1 MKRIQ
6 NRLGSLC
13 MAVVMLLSMAVT
25 PAMAADTKDPPTAVT
40 NCEVGGIWTT
50 VLALGFSDTAWMNAI
65 NAVKVNDVPYN
76 KEKIDSFS
84 STTGIWE
91 AGKYP
96 FNGGVQGDLPALKFA
111 LNSGTTFPVT
121 IVLSAKGYKDLTVKV
136 TQADKW
142 GDTYTAEAV
151 VNSDSGN
158 GGSGS
163 EEMPDT
169 GKTAPTAV
177 KYAYSNIMPAAHYFG
192 ADSDWLS
199 AITGVQVNGT
209 AYEKGRVEYNSSGNH
224 WNIGK
229 KDFNGYGAEAALVV
243 LANSSVTYPAKFTIT
258 ATDYPDVVIQVD
270 EKGAATATI
279 VQDSPAEYTVTAAT
293 DIENGTVKVS
303 ATSAKAGDT
312 VTVTATPADGYVLDT
327 ITVTGANGTAVA
339 VNDSK
344 FTMPAENVTVSA
356 VFKAASVTPPASG
369 DKGILLS
376 RVKLTQEP
384 FGNGWY
390 VTFDEAGYVSKVSKV
405 TVNGTEWE
413 AKDYGVSSGGA
424 YKKNTENN
432 RLEFAAK
439 DFSPNPTIP
448 VLTSGNVITI
458 TAAGYKDLTMK
469 FVVDA
474 DGKASLVADDG
485 QGDTLE
491 LHVKLVGS
499 FEAAIVGQKNYD
511 GVSSASTGG
520 ASSNKN
526 SAVTV
531 YGALVKADTE
541 PADSDWQKLESY
553 SSKIKLV
560 GSKCKVNIMPD
571 TSKGMT
577 GTEDSGMEGVYMTTS
592 SDLTLRG
599 TPKDPGSYLIS
610 IHVEDNQGRK
620 ADSNPLSF
628 RIYTGEETLA
638 DQIQIKNLKQ
648 YDNGLYAWDI
658 MEPWA
663 IKNFG
668 SNVEGEEN
676 SVRVPE
682 KLEVWFGSHTSG
694 TYGVLG
700 YDIAWKQVEAGNIPQ
715 TLYIQKGCN
724 LTLMNMKVLS
734 SVRIVVENGG
744 KLTLRNSTVQGIIDV
759 QSGGTFSMNYDSY
772 EKKFETGASLCGQ
785 LRLADG
791 AVLENAAIYSHTN
804 YLANGDLTDRSNDE
818 AVVLTTGN
826 VTVKGQVFI
835 SGDEA
840 GSTGEGQ
847 TALKV
852 QNGTLRLEDGAV
864 LATYGGG
871 GNVTLFSNGGSAIKL
886 DNGTIS
892 GNGKVIALGGS
903 VLFGSGNSA
912 VSGTGTITTAEAYI
926 QGATAY
932 NHVGKNAQPGK
943 SHDASV
949 AINSGKKYVANGTL
963 VDGTND
969 PLENLYWKPGIDA
982 TPDLSKYEIPANS
995 GYVLMNIP
1003 YAEFY
1008 AAEKDDGGTAAQVD
1022 AVSSATLQKT
1032 RSTLAAG
1039 SYHKNP
1045 NGSDISGV
1053 IYPVYV
1059 PDLSALRGYKQVKDG
1074 DTLTI
1079 TVTLKGKEI
1088 KTTYT
1093 GKNALFENPD
1103 YAYYVLS
1110 EVPTSYKTLTVEP
1123 DGSFSFGKATATMTK
1138 LVGTSVSLKTGS
1150 HRAYYKLKVTKGLP
1164 EDIASMVSAVTLHT
1178 REDNTYG
1185 LRHVAEIWCGTELGF
1200 EDTGV
1205 YAGLQGK
1212 TIDKI
1217 TYYLNDG
1224 TVRTI
1229 STNITVPY
1237 SSRGASVSVADAG
1250 NTAMETTVT
1259 TAGLPEGFV
1268 PSYAVTKGDEGLSEF
1283 KFTVADGKLTW
1294 EGTPAFGVYTLTVS
1308 DGAGKYA
1315 PVSTSF
1321 ELKTADVIAK
1331 YDASKKALVK
1341 ASDAIT
1347 EGQFAAYLKAISA
1360 VSVDGT
1366 SYAASG
1372 KNVVKIIQDNGAVDM
1387 TATPFTKGDGASYS
1401 LVVKATGYQDLTF
1414 TVTTAKKSNSGSG
1427 SSSSG
1432 SSGSSYAVSAPSTK
1446 NGDVTVSPKNASKGD
1461 RVTVTVT
1468 PDKGYE
1474 LDKLTVKDASG
1485 NKLKLTDK
1493 GNGKY
1498 TFTMPG
1504 SKVTVSAEFVEEQAA
1519 SIFADVPADAYYA
1532 KAVEWAVKKGITNGK
1547 ANGLFGSNDP
1557 CTRGQIVTFLWRA
1570 AGSPAPKGTATV
1582 PADVL
1587 PGSYC
1592 YDAVAWALENGITN
1606 GMADGTFGVNNT
1618 CTRGQSVTL
1627 LYRALGK
1634 APTTVN
1640 GFTDVAAD
1648 AFCADAV
1655 AWAVESGVTN
1665 GTSASAF
1672 SPNAG
1677 CTRAQIV
1684 TFLYRAYQG
1693 K

>member
-6 NRLGSLC
+6 NRLGSLFT
-13 MAVVMLLSMAVT
+13 AAAMLLSLAVT
-25 PAMAADTKDPPTAVT
+25 PAMAADTQDPPTEVT
-40 NCEVGGIWTT
+40 NCEASGIYTT
-50 VLALGFSDTAWMNAI
+50 ILALEFGDTTWMNAI
-65 NAVKVNDVPYN
+65 NAVKVGDTAYR
-76 KEKIDSFS
+76 KETIFSFG

-91 AGKYP
+91 VGSATGAY
-96 FNGGVQGDLPALKFA
+96 GSYTALK
-111 LNSGTTFPVT
+111 LSMDQNTTFPIT
-121 IVLSAKGYKDLTVKV
+121 IAITANGYKDLK
-136 TQADKW
+136 
-142 GDTYTAEAV
+142 
-151 VNSDSGN
+151 
-158 GGSGS
+158 
-163 EEMPDT
+163 
-169 GKTAPTAV
+169 
-177 KYAYSNIMPAAHYFG
+177 
-192 ADSDWLS
+192 
-199 AITGVQVNGT
+199 VQVAKTG
-209 AYEKGRVEYNSSGNH
+209 SSS
-224 WNIGK
+224 
-229 KDFNGYGAEAALVV
+229 Y
-243 LANSSVTYPAKFTIT
+243 
-258 ATDYPDVVIQVD
+258 
-270 EKGAATATI
+270 TATI
-279 VQDSPAEYTVTAAT
+279 VQDTPAEYTVTVANN
-293 DIENGTVKVS
+293 IEGGTVT
-303 ATSAKAGDT
+303 ATPTSAKAGDT
-312 VTVTATPADGYVLDT
+312 VTVTATPADGYELDT
-327 ITVTGANGTAVA
+327 ITVTGASGVVT
-339 VNDSK
+339 VNADNT

-356 VFKAASVTPPASG
+356 TFKAAPPAG
-369 DKGILLS
+369 DKEISLS
-376 RVKLTQEP
+376 QVKLSQDS
-384 FGNGWY
+384 FSWDWY
-390 VTFDEAGYVSKVSKV
+390 VTFGEVGYVSKVSKV
-405 TVNGTEWE
+405 TVNGTEWA
-413 AKDYGVSSGGA
+413 AKDYSVSSGGA
-424 YKKNTENN
+424 YKKDTENN

-439 DFSPNPTIP
+439 EFSSNSTIP
-448 VLTSGNVITI
+448 VLKSGDVITI
-458 TAAGYKDLTMK
+458 TAAGYKNLTMK

-485 QGDTLE
+485 KGDPLE
-491 LHVKLVGS
+491 LHVKIEGS

-571 TSKGMT
+571 TSKGT
-577 GTEDSGMEGVYMTTS
+577 PANADSGMEGVYMTIS

-610 IHVEDNQGRK
+610 IHVEDDQGRT
-620 ADSNPLSF
+620 ADSKTLPF
-628 RIYTGEETLA
+628 RIYTGDETLA
-638 DQIQIKNLKQ
+638 DQLKIKNLKK
-648 YDNGLYAWDI
+648 YESSDLYAWDI

-668 SNVEGEEN
+668 SNVTGEEN
-676 SVRVPE
+676 SVRVP
-682 KLEVWFGSHTSG
+682 KDLEVWFGSRTSG
-694 TYGVLG
+694 TYGFLG
-700 YDIAWKQVEAGNIPQ
+700 HDIPWKQVEAGNIPQ
-715 TLYIQKGCN
+715 TLYIPDGCN

-734 SVRIVVENGG
+734 SVRIVVEKGG
-744 KLTLRNSTVQGIIDV
+744 KLTLRDSSVQGIIDV
-759 QSGGTFSMNYDSY
+759 QSGGIFSMNYDSFHQ
-772 EKKFETGASLCGQ
+772 KFETGASICGQ
-785 LRLADG
+785 IRLADG
-791 AVLENAAIYSHTN
+791 AILENAAIYSHTN
-804 YLANGDLTDRSNDE
+804 YLANGNLKDRSNDK
-818 AVVLTTGN
+818 AVVAAKGN

-835 SGDEA
+835 QGDEA
-840 GSTGEGQ
+840 GSTGKGQ
-847 TALKV
+847 TALEVK
-852 QNGTLRLEDGAV
+852 NGTLTLADNAV
-864 LATYGGG
+864 LVTYGGG
-871 GNVTLFSNGGSAIKL
+871 GNVTLYSNGGSAVEL
-886 DNGTIS
+886 DNGSIA
-892 GNGKVIALGGS
+892 GKGKLVAIGGP
-903 VLFGSGNSA
+903 VLFGSGDEA
-912 VSGTGTITTAEAYI
+912 VAGTGSIDVSEVFL

-932 NHVGKNAQPGK
+932 EHKEGAQPGK
-943 SHDASV
+943 AYANSV
-949 AINSGKKYVANGTL
+949 TVKAGKQHIANGTL
-963 VDGTND
+963 VDGAAND
-969 PLENLYWKPGIDA
+969 PLADLYWKTGTQA
-982 TPDLSKYEIPANS
+982 TPDLSKYTIAPRS

-1008 AAEKDDGGTAAQVD
+1008 AAEKDDSGTAAKVD

-1059 PDLSALRGYKQVKDG
+1059 PDLSALRDYKQVKDG

-1088 KTTYT
+1088 TTPYT
-1093 GKNALFENPD
+1093 GKDTLFGAPD

-1110 EVPTSYKTLTVEP
+1110 AEETPASFKVLTVES
-1123 DGSFSFGKATATMTK
+1123 DGSFSFGKATAKAVAADGVT
-1138 LVGTSVSLKTGS
+1138 VSLKTGS
-1150 HRAYYKLKVTKGLP
+1150 RHTYYKLKVSANLP
-1164 EDIASMVSAVTLHT
+1164 ENIASKVSAVTLHT
-1178 REDNTYG
+1178 KEDNKTYG
-1185 LRHVAEIWCGTELGF
+1185 LRHVAEIWRGTELGF

-1224 TVRTI
+1224 TIQTI
-1229 STNITVPY
+1229 AANIKVLKSTRYVTATVEN
-1237 SSRGASVSVADAG
+1237 AL
-1250 NTAMETTVT
+1250 NTAREAVVTVKN
-1259 TAGLPEGFV
+1259 LPEDFDARYEVASGSTV
-1268 PSYAVTKGDEGLSEF
+1268 LSAYN
-1283 KFTVADGKLTW
+1283 FTVANRKLTW
-1294 EGTPAFGVYTLTVS
+1294 TGTPAFGAYTLTITDKS
-1308 DGAGKYA
+1308 GAYA

-1347 EGQFAAYLKAISA
+1347 KEQFAAYLEAISA

-1432 SSGSSYAVSAPSTK
+1432 SSGSSYAVSAPGTK

-1461 RVTVTVT
+1461 RVTITVT

-1570 AGSPAPKGTATV
+1570 AGSPAPKGTAKV

-1606 GMADGTFGVNNT
+1606 GLADGTFGVNNT
-1618 CTRGQSVTL
+1618 CTRGQSVTF
-1627 LYRALGK
+1627 LYRAMGT

-1640 GFTDVAAD
+1640 GFTDVESN
-1648 AFCADAV
+1648 AFCAEAV
-1655 AWAVESGVTN
+1655 AWAVENGVTN
-1665 GTSASAF
+1665 GTSATTF
-1672 SPNAG
+1672 SPSNG

-1684 TFLYRAYQG
+1684 TFLYRAYQS

>member
-1 MKRIQ
+1 MKGIQ
-6 NRLGSLC
+6 KRLGSLL
-13 MAVVMLLSMAVT
+13 MAAVMLLSLAVT
-25 PAMAADTKDPPTAVT
+25 PAMAAEEKEPPTQAPT
-40 NCEVGGIWTT
+40 LEDGSFFYKYTLKFGYRQ
-50 VLALGFSDTAWMNAI
+50 SAWAENI
-65 NAVKVNDVPYN
+65 
-76 KEKIDSFS
+76 
-84 STTGIWE
+84 TGIQVNQETWTKADTVYSVGNKNYYIQSSDAKICFGE
-91 AGKYP
+91 GLSSGENTCVISA
-96 FNGGVQGDLPALKFA
+96 NGYKPLTLCVNTANHTVTVVA
-111 LNSGTTFPVT
+111 NSG
-121 IVLSAKGYKDLTVKV
+121 
-136 TQADKW
+136 
-142 GDTYTAEAV
+142 
-151 VNSDSGN
+151 
-158 GGSGS
+158 
-163 EEMPDT
+163 
-169 GKTAPTAV
+169 
-177 KYAYSNIMPAAHYFG
+177 
-192 ADSDWLS
+192 
-199 AITGVQVNGT
+199 GT
-209 AYEKGRVEYNSSGNH
+209 E
-224 WNIGK
+224 
-229 KDFNGYGAEAALVV
+229 
-243 LANSSVTYPAKFTIT
+243 
-258 ATDYPDVVIQVD
+258 
-270 EKGAATATI
+270 
-279 VQDSPAEYTVTAAT
+279 
-293 DIENGTVKVS
+293 
-303 ATSAKAGDT
+303 TSAYNVTVASTLKNGQLEVSPTTAKQDDT
-312 VTVTATPADGYVLDT
+312 VTVTANPETGYVLDT
-327 ITVTGANGTAVA
+327 LTATGVSGAVSTTQDSNDANKYT
-339 VNDSK
+339 
-344 FTMPAENVTVSA
+344 FIMPGEDVTVSA
-356 VFKAASVTPPASG
+356 TFKAIVHKTVAVSEVVF
-369 DKGILLS
+369 DKDF
-376 RVKLTQEP
+376 
-384 FGNGWY
+384 FGNDWY
-390 VTFDEAGYVSKVSKV
+390 VTFGDATHDYVSAITKI
-405 TVNGTEWE
+405 TVNGAAWE
-413 AKDYGVSSGGA
+413 GKTTDPSSGGA
-424 YKKNTENN
+424 YRADTSKD
-432 RLEFAAK
+432 RLVFAK
-439 DFSPNPTIP
+439 TDFSPTP
-448 VLTSGNVITI
+448 VIGVLKSGDVITI
-458 TAAGYKDLTMK
+458 TATGYNDLTFK
-469 FVVDA
+469 FVLDDNGNASAEAVGGSGSTEKPTPPEKKTINVSDVNFESSSSRLDWYVTFGTESDNYINA
-474 DGKASLVADDG
+474 IKGVSVNGHPWESRNTTPSTGGKYCKYNKSNYMTGTKTLVLAFAQKNYSSDSGTDVLKS
-485 QGDTLE
+485 GDIITITAEGYNDLMFKLVIDKKGNAKVSSDTTLGDIYQ
-491 LHVKLVGS
+491 LHVKIEGS

-511 GVSSASTGG
+511 GVSSASVGG
-520 ASSNKN
+520 ASGNKN

-531 YGALVKADTE
+531 YGALVEKGTDPT
-541 PADSDWQKLESY
+541 DKDWEKLNNESE
-553 SSKIKLV
+553 IRLV
-560 GSKCKVNIMPD
+560 GSKCSVSIVPD
-571 TSKGMT
+571 TSVAGMT
-577 GTEDSGMEGVYMTTS
+577 ADKDSGMKGVYMTLS
-592 SDLTLRG
+592 SDLTLNG
-599 TPKDPGSYLIS
+599 TPKDAGSYLIS
-610 IHVEDNQGRK
+610 IHVEDNQGRT
-620 ADSNPLSF
+620 ADSNELPF

-638 DQIQIKNLKQ
+638 DQIKNLKQ
-648 YDNGLYAWDI
+648 YSNGLYAWDI

-668 SNVEGEEN
+668 SNVEGQNE
-676 SVRVPE
+676 SVRVP
-682 KLEVWFGSHTSG
+682 KDLEVWYGSHQSG
-694 TYGVLG
+694 TYGYLG
-700 YDIAWKQVEAGNIPQ
+700 YDQEWEKVEAGEIPQ
-715 TLYIQKGCN
+715 TLYIPNGCN
-724 LTLMNMKVLS
+724 LTLVNMEILS

-744 KLTLRNSTVQGIIDV
+744 KLTLQDSVVQGIIDV
-759 QSGGTFSMNYDSY
+759 KNGGTFSMNYDAFN
-772 EKKFETGASLCGQ
+772 KKFTTGASICGQ
-785 LRLADG
+785 LRMESG
-791 AVLENAAIYSHTN
+791 STLENAAIYSHTN
-804 YLANGDLTDRSNDE
+804 YLANGNLKDRSNDK
-818 AVVLTTGN
+818 AVVAAKGN

-835 SGDEA
+835 QGDEA
-840 GSTGEGQ
+840 GSTGKGQ
-847 TALKV
+847 TALEVK
-852 QNGTLRLEDGAV
+852 NGTLTLADNAV
-864 LATYGGG
+864 LVTYGGG
-871 GNVTLFSNGGSAIKL
+871 GNVTLYSNGGSAVEL
-886 DNGTIS
+886 DNGSIA
-892 GNGKVIALGGS
+892 GKGKLVAIGGP
-903 VLFGSGNSA
+903 VLFGSGDEA
-912 VSGTGTITTAEAYI
+912 VAGTGSIDVSEVFL

-932 NHVGKNAQPGK
+932 EHKEGAQPGK
-943 SHDASV
+943 AYANSV
-949 AINSGKKYVANGTL
+949 TVKAGKQHIANGTL
-963 VDGTND
+963 VDGAAND
-969 PLENLYWKPGIDA
+969 PLADLYWKTGTQA
-982 TPDLSKYEIPANS
+982 TPDLSKYTIAPRS

-1008 AAEKDDGGTAAQVD
+1008 AAEKDDSGTAAKVD

-1059 PDLSALRGYKQVKDG
+1059 PDLSILKSFKQVTDKDS
-1074 DTLTI
+1074 LTI

-1088 KTTYT
+1088 KTPYT
-1093 GKNALFENPD
+1093 GKDALFENPD
-1103 YAYYVLS
+1103 YAYYLLS
-1110 EVPTSYKTLTVEP
+1110 ETPKSYKELTVVG
-1123 DGSFSFGKATATMTK
+1123 DKLHFGKATAAITEFG
-1138 LVGTSVSLKTGS
+1138 GTSVILKTGS

-1164 EDIASMVSAVTLHT
+1164 KDIASMVSAVTLHT
-1178 REDNTYG
+1178 KEDNKTYG

-1315 PVSTSF
+1315 PVSTTF
-1321 ELKTADVIAK
+1321 ELKTADIIAK

-1347 EGQFAAYLKAISA
+1347 EEQFAAYLKAISA

-1372 KNVVKIIQDNGAVDM
+1372 KGSVTIVKTDGVIDL
-1387 TATPFTKGDGASYS
+1387 TAQPFSKGEGASYN

-1432 SSGSSYAVSAPSTK
+1432 SSGSSYAVSAPGTK

-1461 RVTVTVT
+1461 RVTITVT

-1570 AGSPAPKGTATV
+1570 AGSPAPKGTAKV

-1606 GMADGTFGVNNT
+1606 GLADGTFGVNNT
-1618 CTRGQSVTL
+1618 CTRGQSVTF
-1627 LYRALGK
+1627 LYRAMGT

-1640 GFTDVAAD
+1640 GFTDVESN
-1648 AFCADAV
+1648 AFCAEAV
-1655 AWAVESGVTN
+1655 AWAVENGVTN
-1665 GTSASAF
+1665 GTSATTF
-1672 SPNAG
+1672 SPSNG

-1684 TFLYRAYQG
+1684 TFLYRAYQS

>member
-1 MKRIQ
+1 MKGIQ
-6 NRLGSLC
+6 KRLGSLL
-13 MAVVMLLSMAVT
+13 MAAVMLLSMAVT
-25 PAMAADTKDPPTAVT
+25 PAMAADTQNPPTEVT
-40 NCEVGGIWTT
+40 NCEAGGIWTT

-76 KEKIDSFS
+76 KEKIDSVS

-96 FNGGVQGDLPALKFA
+96 FNGGTQGDLPALKFA

-163 EEMPDT
+163 TETPDT

-177 KYAYSNIMPAAHYFG
+177 KYAYSSMMPAAHYFG

-209 AYEKGRVEYNSSGNH
+209 AYEKGSVEYNSSGNH
-224 WNIGK
+224 WNTGRR
-229 KDFNGYGAEAALVV
+229 DYGYGPEAALVV

-270 EKGAATATI
+270 KKGAATATI
-279 VQDSPAEYTVTAAT
+279 VQDTPAKYTVTAAT
-293 DIENGTVKVS
+293 DIENGTVTVS
-303 ATSAKAGDT
+303 STRAKAGDT
-312 VTVTATPADGYVLDT
+312 VTVTATPADDYVLDT
-327 ITVTGANGTAVA
+327 LTVTGASSTVS
-339 VNDSK
+339 VNQSK
-344 FTMPAENVTVSA
+344 DDTNKYTFTMPGEDVTVSA
-356 VFKAASVTPPASG
+356 TFKAIVHKTVAVSDVVF
-369 DKGILLS
+369 DKDF
-376 RVKLTQEP
+376 
-384 FGNGWY
+384 FGNDWY
-390 VTFDEAGYVSKVSKV
+390 VTFRDATHDYVSAITKI
-405 TVNGTEWE
+405 TVNGAAWE
-413 AKDYGVSSGGA
+413 GKTTDPSSGGA
-424 YKKNTENN
+424 YRADTSKE
-432 RLEFAAK
+432 RLVFAK
-439 DFSPNPTIP
+439 TDFSPAP
-448 VLTSGNVITI
+448 VIGVLKSGDVITI
-458 TAAGYKDLTMK
+458 TADGYEDLTFK
-469 FVVDA
+469 LVINTDGSASVEEN
-474 DGKASLVADDG
+474 DGK
-485 QGDTLE
+485 GDPLE
-491 LHVKLVGS
+491 LHVKIVGS

-531 YGALVKADTE
+531 YGALTKKGIKPV
-541 PADSDWQKLESY
+541 DSDWQKLESY
-553 SSKIKLV
+553 SSKINLEGK
-560 GSKCKVNIMPD
+560 KCKVNITPD
-571 TSKGMT
+571 TSKDT
-577 GTEDSGMEGVYMTTS
+577 PENADSGMKGVYMTLS
-592 SDLTLRG
+592 SDLTLNG
-599 TPKDPGSYLIS
+599 TPKDAGSYLIS
-610 IHVEDNQGRK
+610 IHVEDNQGRT
-620 ADSNPLSF
+620 ADSNELPF

-638 DQIQIKNLKQ
+638 DQIKTENLKK
-648 YDNGLYAWDI
+648 YESSGLYAWDI

-668 SNVEGEEN
+668 SNVKNETE

-682 KLEVWFGSHTSG
+682 KLEVWYGSHQSG
-694 TYGVLG
+694 TYGYLG
-700 YDIAWKQVEAGNIPQ
+700 YDQEWEKVEAGEIPQ
-715 TLYIQKGCN
+715 TLYIPNGCN
-724 LTLMNMKVLS
+724 LTLVNMEILS
-734 SVRIVVENGG
+734 SVRIVVEDGG
-744 KLTLRNSTVQGIIDV
+744 KLTLSDSVVQGIIDV
-759 QSGGTFSMNYDSY
+759 KSGGTFSMNYDSY

-791 AVLENAAIYSHTN
+791 AILENAAIYSHTN
-804 YLANGDLTDRSNDE
+804 YLANGNLKDRSNDE
-818 AVVLTTGN
+818 AVVLTTGD

-835 SGDEA
+835 RGDDA
-840 GSTGEGQ
+840 GGTEKGQ

-852 QNGTLRLEDGAV
+852 KDGTLTLGDGAV
-864 LATYGGG
+864 LAAYGGDG
-871 GNVTLFSNGGSAIKL
+871 KTLLYPNGGSAIEL

-903 VLFGSGNSA
+903 VLFGSGSSA

-932 NHVGKNAQPGK
+932 NRAGKNAQPGK

-969 PLENLYWKPGIDA
+969 PLADLYWKSSIDA

-1008 AAEKDDGGTAAQVD
+1008 AAEKDANGTAAQVD
-1022 AVSSATLQKT
+1022 AVSSATKQKT

-1039 SYHKNP
+1039 SYHKNAD
-1045 NGSDISGV
+1045 GTDISGV

-1059 PDLSALRGYKQVKDG
+1059 PDLSALRGYKQVKDS

-1093 GKNALFENPD
+1093 GKDTLFENPD
-1103 YAYYVLS
+1103 YAYYLLS
-1110 EVPTSYKTLTVEP
+1110 ETPKSYKELTVVG
-1123 DGSFSFGKATATMTK
+1123 DKLHFGKATAAITEFG
-1138 LVGTSVSLKTGS
+1138 GTSVILKTGS

-1178 REDNTYG
+1178 TDDQTYG
-1185 LRHVAEIWCGTELGF
+1185 LRHVAEIWRGTELGF

-1229 STNITVPY
+1229 SASTKVPVSTKSVKAVVENALNTAHETTITVALPKDFEARY
-1237 SSRGASVSVADAG
+1237 EVASGSTD
-1250 NTAMETTVT
+1250 
-1259 TAGLPEGFV
+1259 
-1268 PSYAVTKGDEGLSEF
+1268 LSAYN
-1283 KFTVADGKLTW
+1283 FTVANGKLTW
-1294 EGTPAFGVYTLTVS
+1294 KDTPAFGAYTLTITDANDV
-1308 DGAGKYA
+1308 YA
-1315 PVSTSF
+1315 PVSTNF
-1321 ELKTADVIAK
+1321 ELKTADIIAK

-1347 EGQFAAYLKAISA
+1347 EEQFAAYLKAISA

-1372 KNVVKIIQDNGAVDM
+1372 KGSVTIVKTDGVIDL
-1387 TATPFTKGDGASYS
+1387 TAQPFSKGEGASYN

-1461 RVTVTVT
+1461 RVTITVT

-1474 LDKLTVKDASG
+1474 LDKLTAKDASG

-1519 SIFADVPADAYYA
+1519 SIFADVPTDAYYA

-1570 AGSPAPKGTATV
+1570 AGSPAPKGTAKV
-1582 PADVL
+1582 PGDVL

-1606 GMADGTFGVNNT
+1606 GLANGTFGVNNT
-1618 CTRGQSVTL
+1618 CTRGQSVTF
-1627 LYRALGK
+1627 LYRAMGT

-1640 GFTDVAAD
+1640 GFTDVESN
-1648 AFCADAV
+1648 AFCAEAV
-1655 AWAVESGVTN
+1655 AWAVENGVTN

-1684 TFLYRAYQG
+1684 TFLYRAYQS

>member
-1 MKRIQ
+1 
-6 NRLGSLC
+6 

-25 PAMAADTKDPPTAVT
+25 PAMAADTQDPPKEVT
-40 NCEVGGIWTT
+40 NCEVGGIWTK
-50 VLALGFSDTAWMNAI
+50 VLALGFSDTDWLNAI
-65 NAVKVNDVPYN
+65 NAVKVNDVTYN
-76 KEKIDSFS
+76 KETIDSFS

-91 AGKYP
+91 AGKYS
-96 FNGGVQGDLPALKFA
+96 FNGGAQGDLPALKFA

-158 GGSGS
+158 GGSGG
-163 EEMPDT
+163 ETPDT
-169 GKTAPTAV
+169 TKKNPPAVLTYCEQGGYPSYFNIGFGTLNSGWDQEWVDKVTTVKNGDTAV
-177 KYAYSNIMPAAHYFG
+177 SF
-192 ADSDWLS
+192 SC
-199 AITGVQVNGT
+199 
-209 AYEKGRVEYNSSGNH
+209 GNY
-224 WNIGK
+224 IG
-229 KDFNGYGAEAALVV
+229 GYGTYYALQIKASEIKEFPATMVISADGYKDLTV
-243 LANSSVTYPAKFTIT
+243 EITKEKSGYNEYYVAKIKDNTTIDPSKDTYDVNVET
-258 ATDYPDVVIQVD
+258 AT
-270 EKGAATATI
+270 
-279 VQDSPAEYTVTAAT
+279 
-293 DIENGTVKVS
+293 NGTVTVS
-303 ATSAKAGDT
+303 STSAKAGDT
-312 VTVTATPADGYVLDT
+312 VTVTATPADGYELDT
-327 ITVTGANGTAVA
+327 ITVTGASGTAVA

-356 VFKAASVTPPASG
+356 AFKVTPPATG
-369 DKGILLS
+369 DKEISLS
-376 RVKLTQEP
+376 QVKLSQDM
-384 FGNGWY
+384 FGSDWY
-390 VTFDEAGYVSKVSKV
+390 VTFGETGYVSKVSKV

-413 AKDYGVSSGGA
+413 AKDSGVSSGGA
-424 YKKNTENN
+424 YKKDTENN
-432 RLEFAAK
+432 LLEFAAK

-448 VLTSGNVITI
+448 VLKSGDVIAI

-474 DGKASLVADDG
+474 EGNASLVADDG
-485 QGDTLE
+485 QGDPLE

-499 FEAAIVGQKNYD
+499 FEAAIVGQKDYD
-511 GVSSASTGG
+511 GVSSASVGG

-531 YGALVKADTE
+531 YGALVQKDAE
-541 PADSDWQKLESY
+541 PSDSDWEELDHQSQISLN
-553 SSKIKLV
+553 
-560 GSKCKVNIMPD
+560 GSKCSVSIVPD
-571 TSKGMT
+571 TAN
-577 GTEDSGMEGVYMTTS
+577 GTKADADSGMKGVYMTIS
-592 SDLTLRG
+592 SDLTLNG
-599 TPKDPGSYLIS
+599 TPKDAGSYLVSVHI
-610 IHVEDNQGRK
+610 EDNQGRT
-620 ADSNPLSF
+620 ATSNALPF

-638 DQIQIKNLKQ
+638 EQIKTEHLKK
-648 YDNGLYAWDI
+648 YANGLYAWDI

-668 SNVEGEEN
+668 SNVEGKEN
-676 SVRVPE
+676 SVRVP
-682 KLEVWFGSHTSG
+682 KDLEVWYGSHQSG
-694 TYGVLG
+694 TYGYLG
-700 YDIAWKQVEAGNIPQ
+700 YDQEWKKVEAGDIPQ
-715 TLYIQKGCN
+715 TLYIPNGCN
-724 LTLMNMKVLS
+724 LTLVNMEILS
-734 SVRIVVENGG
+734 SVRIVVEKGG
-744 KLTLRNSTVQGIIDV
+744 KLTLRDSTVQGIIDV

-772 EKKFETGASLCGQ
+772 KKVFETGASICGQ
-785 LRLADG
+785 IRLADG
-791 AVLENAAIYSHTN
+791 AILENAAIYSHTN
-804 YLANGDLTDRSNDE
+804 YLANGNLKDRSNDK
-818 AVVLTTGN
+818 AVVAAKGN

-835 SGDEA
+835 QGDEA
-840 GSTGEGQ
+840 GSTGKGQ
-847 TALKV
+847 TALEVK
-852 QNGTLRLEDGAV
+852 NGTLTLADNAV
-864 LATYGGG
+864 LVTYGGG
-871 GNVTLFSNGGSAIKL
+871 GNVTLYSNGGSAVEL
-886 DNGTIS
+886 DNGSIA
-892 GNGKVIALGGS
+892 GKGKLVAIGGP
-903 VLFGSGNSA
+903 VLFGSGDEA
-912 VSGTGTITTAEAYI
+912 VAGTGSIDVSEVFL

-932 NHVGKNAQPGK
+932 EHKEGAQPGK
-943 SHDASV
+943 AYANSV
-949 AINSGKKYVANGTL
+949 TVKAGKQHIANGTL
-963 VDGTND
+963 VDGAAND
-969 PLENLYWKPGIDA
+969 PLADLYWKTGTQA
-982 TPDLSKYEIPANS
+982 TPDLSKYTIAPRS

-1008 AAEKDDGGTAAQVD
+1008 AAEKDANGTAAQVD
-1022 AVSSATLQKT
+1022 AVSSATKQKT

-1039 SYHKNP
+1039 SYHKNAD
-1045 NGSDISGV
+1045 GTDISGV

-1059 PDLSALRGYKQVKDG
+1059 ADLSILKSFKQVTDKDS
-1074 DTLTI
+1074 LTI
-1079 TVTLKGKEI
+1079 TVTPKDKEI
-1088 KTTYT
+1088 TTTYT
-1093 GKNALFENPD
+1093 GKDTLFENPD

-1110 EVPTSYKTLTVEP
+1110 EVPKSYKTLTVKS
-1123 DGSFSFGKATATMTK
+1123 DGSFSFGKATAKMTE
-1138 LVGTSVSLKTGS
+1138 LGNTSVSLKTGS
-1150 HRAYYKLKVTKGLP
+1150 HRAYYKLEVSGNLP
-1164 EDIASMVSAVTLHT
+1164 KNIKSMVSAVTLHT
-1178 REDNTYG
+1178 TDGQTYG
-1185 LRHVAEIWCGTELGF
+1185 LRHVAEIWHGTKLGF
-1200 EDTGV
+1200 GV
-1205 YAGLQGK
+1205 DSGLQDK

-1224 TVRTI
+1224 TIQTI
-1229 STNITVPY
+1229 AANIKVPKSTQNVTATVEN
-1237 SSRGASVSVADAG
+1237 AL
-1250 NTAMETTVT
+1250 NTARKAVVTVEN
-1259 TAGLPEGFV
+1259 LPEDFDARYEVASGSTDLSAYNFKV
-1268 PSYAVTKGDEGLSEF
+1268 EGE
-1283 KFTVADGKLTW
+1283 KLTW
-1294 EGTPAFGVYTLTVS
+1294 TGTPAFGAYTLTIMDKS
-1308 DGAGKYA
+1308 GAYA

-1331 YDASKKALVK
+1331 YDASNKALVK

-1347 EGQFAAYLKAISA
+1347 EEQFAAYLKAISA

-1366 SYAASG
+1366 SYAASD
-1372 KNVVKIIQDNGAVDM
+1372 KGAVTIIKNGGVIDL
-1387 TATPFTKGDGASYS
+1387 TAQPFSKGEGASYS

-1519 SIFADVPADAYYA
+1519 SIFADVPTDAYYA
-1532 KAVEWAVKKGITNGK
+1532 KAVEWAVKKDITNGK
-1547 ANGLFGSNDP
+1547 GNGLFGSNDP

-1570 AGSPAPKGTATV
+1570 AGSPAPKDTATI

-1665 GTSASAF
+1665 GTSATTF
-1672 SPNAG
+1672 SPADG

-1684 TFLYRAYQG
+1684 TFLYRAYQS

>member
-1 MKRIQ
+1 
-6 NRLGSLC
+6 
-13 MAVVMLLSMAVT
+13 MAAVMLLSMAVT
-25 PAMAADTKDPPTAVT
+25 PAMAADTKDPPTEVT
-40 NCEVGGIWTT
+40 NCATSGFSTT
-50 VLALGFSDTAWMNAI
+50 VLALGFSDTVWMNAI
-65 NAVKVNDVPYN
+65 STVKVGDEAYTKGTVS
-76 KEKIDSFS
+76 IFS
-84 STTGIWE
+84 NTGIWE
-91 AGKYP
+91 NGTYS
-96 FNGGVQGDLPALKFA
+96 FNGGAQGDLPALKFA

-177 KYAYSNIMPAAHYFG
+177 KYAYSNIMPVAHYFG

-209 AYEKGRVEYNSSGNH
+209 AYEKGSVEYNSSGNH
-224 WNIGK
+224 WNIGRR
-229 KDFNGYGAEAALVV
+229 DYGYGPEAALVV

-270 EKGAATATI
+270 KKGAAI
-279 VQDSPAEYTVTAAT
+279 VQDTPAKYTVTAAT

-327 ITVTGANGTAVA
+327 LTVTGASSTVS
-339 VNDSK
+339 VNQSK
-344 FTMPAENVTVSA
+344 DDTNKYTFTMPGEDVTVSA
-356 VFKAASVTPPASG
+356 TFKAIVHKTVAVSDVVF
-369 DKGILLS
+369 DKDF
-376 RVKLTQEP
+376 
-384 FGNGWY
+384 FGNDWY
-390 VTFDEAGYVSKVSKV
+390 VTFGDATHDYVSAITKI
-405 TVNGTEWE
+405 TVNGAAWE
-413 AKDYGVSSGGA
+413 GKTTDPSSGGA
-424 YKKNTENN
+424 YRADTSKD
-432 RLEFAAK
+432 RLVFAK
-439 DFSPNPTIP
+439 TDFSPAP
-448 VLTSGNVITI
+448 VIGVLKSGDVITI
-458 TAAGYKDLTMK
+458 TADGYKDLTFK
-469 FVVDA
+469 LVIDKN
-474 DGKASLVADDG
+474 GNASVSSDTES
-485 QGDTLE
+485 GDPYK

-499 FEAAIVGQKNYD
+499 FEAAIVGQKDYD

-526 SAVTV
+526 SAVKV
-531 YGALVKADTE
+531 YGALVEKGTE
-541 PADSDWQKLESY
+541 PADTDWKELDNLSTIKLE
-553 SSKIKLV
+553 
-560 GSKCKVNIMPD
+560 GSKCSVSIEPD

-577 GTEDSGMEGVYMTTS
+577 GTEDSGMTGVYMTLS
-592 SDLTLRG
+592 SDLTLNG
-599 TPKDPGSYLIS
+599 TPKDAGSYLIS
-610 IHVEDNQGRK
+610 IHVEDNQGRT
-620 ADSNPLSF
+620 ADSNELPF
-628 RIYTGEETLA
+628 RIYTGKETLA
-638 DQIQIKNLKQ
+638 NQLKTENLKK
-648 YDNGLYAWDI
+648 YESSGLYAWDI

-668 SNVEGEEN
+668 SNVTGEEN
-676 SVRVPE
+676 SVRVP
-682 KLEVWFGSHTSG
+682 KDLEVWYGSHQSG
-694 TYGVLG
+694 TYGYLG
-700 YDIAWKQVEAGNIPQ
+700 YDQEWEKVEAGEIPQ
-715 TLYIQKGCN
+715 TLYIPNGCN
-724 LTLMNMKVLS
+724 LTLVNMEILS

-744 KLTLRNSTVQGIIDV
+744 KLTLQDSVVQGIIDV
-759 QSGGTFSMNYDSY
+759 KSGGTFSMNYDSY
-772 EKKFETGASLCGQ
+772 EGKFLTGASICGQ
-785 LRLADG
+785 
-791 AVLENAAIYSHTN
+791 I
-804 YLANGDLTDRSNDE
+804 
-818 AVVLTTGN
+818 
-826 VTVKGQVFI
+826 
-835 SGDEA
+835 
-840 GSTGEGQ
+840 
-847 TALKV
+847 
-852 QNGTLRLEDGAV
+852 RLEDGAV

-871 GNVTLFSNGGSAIKL
+871 GNVTLFSNGGSAIEL
-886 DNGTIS
+886 DHGTIS
-892 GNGKVIALGGS
+892 GSGKVIALGGS

-932 NHVGKNAQPGK
+932 NHAGKNAQPGK
-943 SHDASV
+943 SHDVSV
-949 AINSGKKYVANGTL
+949 AINSGKKYIANGTL
-963 VDGTND
+963 VDGAAND
-969 PLENLYWKPGIDA
+969 PLADLYWTTGTQA
-982 TPDLSKYEIPANS
+982 TPDLSKYTIAPRP

-1008 AAEKDDGGTAAQVD
+1008 AAEKDDGGIAAKVD

-1039 SYHKNP
+1039 SYHKNAD
-1045 NGSDISGV
+1045 GSDISGV

-1059 PDLSALRGYKQVKDG
+1059 ADLSALHGYKQVKDS
-1074 DTLTI
+1074 DTRTI

-1123 DGSFSFGKATATMTK
+1123 DGSFSFGKTTATMTK

-1150 HRAYYKLKVTKGLP
+1150 RHTYYKLKVSDGLP

-1178 REDNTYG
+1178 KEDNKTYG
-1185 LRHVAEIWCGTELGF
+1185 LRHVAEIWRGTELGF

-1224 TVRTI
+1224 TIQTI
-1229 STNITVPY
+1229 AANIKVPKSTQNVTATVEN
-1237 SSRGASVSVADAG
+1237 AL
-1250 NTAMETTVT
+1250 NTAREAVVTVKNLPTDFVAEYTVT
-1259 TAGLPEGFV
+1259 SGST
-1268 PSYAVTKGDEGLSEF
+1268 DLSAY
-1283 KFTVADGKLTW
+1283 KFTVANGKLTW
-1294 EGTPAFGVYTLTVS
+1294 KDTPAFGAYTLTIRDES
-1308 DGAGKYA
+1308 GAYA

-1347 EGQFAAYLKAISA
+1347 EEQFAAYLKAISA

-1372 KNVVKIIQDNGAVDM
+1372 KNAVKIIQDNGAVDM
-1387 TATPFTKGDGASYS
+1387 TATPFTKGEGASYS

-1504 SKVTVSAEFVEEQAA
+1504 SKVTVSAEFIEEQAA

-1547 ANGLFGSNDP
+1547 TNGLFGSNDP

-1570 AGSPAPKGTATV
+1570 AGSPSPKGTATV

>member
-1 MKRIQ
+1 MKGIQ
-6 NRLGSLC
+6 KRLGSLL
-13 MAVVMLLSMAVT
+13 MAAVMLLSLAVT
-25 PAMAADTKDPPTAVT
+25 PAMAAGEKEPPT
-40 NCEVGGIWTT
+40 EVKS
-50 VLALGFSDTAWMNAI
+50 LTAGEIYNTILSFQFENTDWLNAI
-65 NAVKVNDVPYN
+65 TAVAVNDDTYQSSGSVN
-76 KEKIDSFS
+76 SF
-84 STTGIWE
+84 TD
-91 AGKYP
+91 AGNWGMGTAY
-96 FNGGVQGDLPALKFA
+96 GAYGSYTALQIVMK
-111 LNSGTTFPVT
+111 SGTTYPAT
-121 IVLSAKGYKDLTVKV
+121 IKFSATGYKDLTVKV
-136 TQADKW
+136 EKSGSD
-142 GDTYTAEAV
+142 YTATVIA
-151 VNSDSGN
+151 DSGS
-158 GGSGS
+158 SGS
-163 EEMPDT
+163 EPEP
-169 GKTAPTAV
+169 P
-177 KYAYSNIMPAAHYFG
+177 
-192 ADSDWLS
+192 
-199 AITGVQVNGT
+199 
-209 AYEKGRVEYNSSGNH
+209 
-224 WNIGK
+224 
-229 KDFNGYGAEAALVV
+229 
-243 LANSSVTYPAKFTIT
+243 
-258 ATDYPDVVIQVD
+258 
-270 EKGAATATI
+270 
-279 VQDSPAEYTVTAAT
+279 
-293 DIENGTVKVS
+293 
-303 ATSAKAGDT
+303 
-312 VTVTATPADGYVLDT
+312 
-327 ITVTGANGTAVA
+327 
-339 VNDSK
+339 
-344 FTMPAENVTVSA
+344 
-356 VFKAASVTPPASG
+356 TPPEKKTI
-369 DKGILLS
+369 DL
-376 RVKLTQEP
+376 
-384 FGNGWY
+384 
-390 VTFDEAGYVSKVSKV
+390 SKVSFAKSSDGNDWQVTFGEDGYAEKITAV
-405 TVNGTEWE
+405 TVNGKPWNATSFL
-413 AKDYGVSSGGA
+413 ADGGKYKISDGKLLFARNSYGGTAALKSG
-424 YKKNTENN
+424 
-432 RLEFAAK
+432 
-439 DFSPNPTIP
+439 D
-448 VLTSGNVITI
+448 VITI
-458 TAAGYKDLTMK
+458 TADGYEALTFK
-469 FVVDA
+469 LVINTDGSASVEKN
-474 DGKASLVADDG
+474 DGK
-485 QGDTLE
+485 GDPLE

-511 GVSSASTGG
+511 GVSSASVGG

-531 YGALVKADTE
+531 YGALVKKGNDPT
-541 PADSDWQKLESY
+541 DKDWEELNHQSE
-553 SSKIKLV
+553 IQLV
-560 GSKCKVNIMPD
+560 GSQCSVSIVPD
-571 TSKGMT
+571 TEKGT
-577 GTEDSGMEGVYMTTS
+577 PAAADSGMEGVYMTIS
-592 SDLTLRG
+592 SDLTLNG
-599 TPKDPGSYLIS
+599 TPKDAGSYLIS
-610 IHVEDNQGRK
+610 VHIEDNQGRT
-620 ADSNPLSF
+620 ATSNALPF

-638 DQIQIKNLKQ
+638 DQIKTENLNQ
-648 YDNGLYAWDI
+648 YSNGLYAWDI

-668 SNVEGEEN
+668 SNVTGEEN
-676 SVRVPE
+676 SVRVP
-682 KLEVWFGSHTSG
+682 KDLEVWYGSHQSG

-700 YDIAWKQVEAGNIPQ
+700 NDIAWDDVKAGNIPQ
-715 TLYIQKGCN
+715 TLYIPNGCN

-734 SVRIVVENGG
+734 SVRIVVEKGG
-744 KLTLRNSTVQGIIDV
+744 KLTLRDSSVQGIIDV

-772 EKKFETGASLCGQ
+772 EGKFETGASLCGQ
-785 LRLADG
+785 LRMESG
-791 AVLENAAIYSHTN
+791 STLENAAIYSHTN

-818 AVVLTTGN
+818 AVVLTTGD

-835 SGDEA
+835 RGDDA
-840 GSTGEGQ
+840 GGTEKGQ

-852 QNGTLRLEDGAV
+852 QNGTLTLEDGAV
-864 LATYGGG
+864 LAAYGGDG
-871 GNVTLFSNGGSAIKL
+871 KTLLYPNGGSAIEL

-903 VLFGSGNSA
+903 VLFGSGSSA
-912 VSGTGTITTAEAYI
+912 VSSSGTITTTEAYI

-932 NHVGKNAQPGK
+932 NRAGKNAQPGK

-969 PLENLYWKPGIDA
+969 PLADLYWKTGIDA
-982 TPDLSKYEIPANS
+982 APDLNKYEIPANS

-1008 AAEKDDGGTAAQVD
+1008 AAEKDANGTAAKVD

-1032 RSTLAAG
+1032 RSKLAEG
-1039 SYHKNP
+1039 SYHVNAD
-1045 NGSDISGV
+1045 GSDISGV

-1059 PDLSALRGYKQVKDG
+1059 ADLSALYGYNQVKDS
-1074 DTLTI
+1074 DRLTI
-1079 TVTLKGKEI
+1079 TVTPKDKEI
-1088 KTTYT
+1088 TTTYT
-1093 GKNALFENPD
+1093 GKDTLFENPD
-1103 YAYYVLS
+1103 HAYYVLA
-1110 EVPTSYKTLTVEP
+1110 EAPTYYKTLTVKS
-1123 DGSFSFGKATATMTK
+1123 DGSFSFGKATAAMTK
-1138 LVGTSVSLKTGS
+1138 LVGISVSLKTGS
-1150 HRAYYKLKVTKGLP
+1150 HRAYYKLEVSGKLP
-1164 EDIASMVSAVTLHT
+1164 KNIKSMVSAVTLHT
-1178 REDNTYG
+1178 TDGQTYG
-1185 LRHVAEIWCGTELGF
+1185 LRHVAEIWHGTKLGF

-1315 PVSTSF
+1315 PVSTTF
-1321 ELKTADVIAK
+1321 ELKTADIIAK

-1347 EGQFAAYLKAISA
+1347 EEQFAAYLKAISA

-1372 KNVVKIIQDNGAVDM
+1372 KGSVTIVKTDGVIDL
-1387 TATPFTKGDGASYS
+1387 TAQPFSKGEGASYN

-1474 LDKLTVKDASG
+1474 LNKLTVKDASG

-1519 SIFADVPADAYYA
+1519 SIFADVPTDAYYA

-1547 ANGLFGSNDP
+1547 ANGLFGSNNP

-1570 AGSPAPKGTATV
+1570 AGSPTPKGTATV

-1627 LYRALGK
+1627 LYRAMGT

-1640 GFTDVAAD
+1640 GFTDVAAGD
-1648 AFCADAV
+1648 FYAEAV
-1655 AWAVESGVTN
+1655 AWAVENGVTN
-1665 GTSASAF
+1665 GTSASTF

-1677 CTRAQIV
+1677 CARAQIV
-1684 TFLYRAYQG
+1684 TFLYRAYQS

>member
-1 MKRIQ
+1 MKGIQ
-6 NRLGSLC
+6 KRLGSLL
-13 MAVVMLLSMAVT
+13 MAAVMLLSMAVT
-25 PAMAADTKDPPTAVT
+25 PAMAADTQNPPTEVT
-40 NCEVGGIWTT
+40 NCEAGGIWTT

-76 KEKIDSFS
+76 KEKIDSVS

-91 AGKYP
+91 AGKHP
-96 FNGGVQGDLPALKFA
+96 FNGGAQGDLPALKFA

-121 IVLSAKGYKDLTVKV
+121 IVLSAEGYKDLTVKV

-142 GDTYTAEAV
+142 GNTYTAEAV

-163 EEMPDT
+163 TENPDT
-169 GKTAPTAV
+169 
-177 KYAYSNIMPAAHYFG
+177 S
-192 ADSDWLS
+192 
-199 AITGVQVNGT
+199 
-209 AYEKGRVEYNSSGNH
+209 
-224 WNIGK
+224 
-229 KDFNGYGAEAALVV
+229 
-243 LANSSVTYPAKFTIT
+243 
-258 ATDYPDVVIQVD
+258 
-270 EKGAATATI
+270 
-279 VQDSPAEYTVTAAT
+279 
-293 DIENGTVKVS
+293 ENGTIAISDVTIAKDNWNSNWVVS
-303 ATSAKAGDT
+303 FSN
-312 VTVTATPADGYVLDT
+312 ADGYVSQ
-327 ITVTGANGTAVA
+327 IQTV
-339 VNDSK
+339 K
-344 FTMPAENVTVSA
+344 
-356 VFKAASVTPPASG
+356 
-369 DKGILLS
+369 
-376 RVKLTQEP
+376 
-384 FGNGWY
+384 
-390 VTFDEAGYVSKVSKV
+390 
-405 TVNGTEWE
+405 VNGTEWMSTS
-413 AKDYGVSSGGA
+413 YGPYSGGS
-424 YKKNTENN
+424 YKKNIDENTLAFAQNDNLVNPAISALKSGDVITIMATGYKDLTFKFVLDDNGNASAEAVGGSGSEPEPPTPPEKSTINVSEVKFESNSAGDDWYVTFGTESDNYIN
-432 RLEFAAK
+432 AINGVSVNGNAWTSRSTPPYTGGSYCKYNHSNYTNHTETLVLAFAK
-439 DFSPNPTIP
+439 KSYISSGTD
-448 VLTSGNVITI
+448 VLKSGDVITI
-458 TAAGYKDLTMK
+458 TADGYEALTFK
-469 FVVDA
+469 LVINTDGSASVEEN
-474 DGKASLVADDG
+474 DGK
-485 QGDTLE
+485 GDPYK

-571 TSKGMT
+571 TSKGT
-577 GTEDSGMEGVYMTTS
+577 PANADSGMEGVYMTIS

-610 IHVEDNQGRK
+610 IHVEDDQGRT
-620 ADSNPLSF
+620 ADSKTLPF
-628 RIYTGEETLA
+628 RIYTGDETLA
-638 DQIQIKNLKQ
+638 DQLKIKNLKK
-648 YDNGLYAWDI
+648 YESSDLYAWDI

-668 SNVEGEEN
+668 SNVTGEEN
-676 SVRVPE
+676 SVRVP
-682 KLEVWFGSHTSG
+682 KDLEVWFGSRTSG
-694 TYGVLG
+694 TYGFLG
-700 YDIAWKQVEAGNIPQ
+700 HDIPWKQVEAGNIPQ
-715 TLYIQKGCN
+715 TLYIPDGCN

-734 SVRIVVENGG
+734 SVRIVVEKGG
-744 KLTLRNSTVQGIIDV
+744 KLTLRDSSVQGIIDV
-759 QSGGTFSMNYDSY
+759 QSGGIFSMNYDSFHQ
-772 EKKFETGASLCGQ
+772 KFETGASICGQ
-785 LRLADG
+785 IRLADG
-791 AVLENAAIYSHTN
+791 AILENAAIYSHTN
-804 YLANGDLTDRSNDE
+804 YLANGNLKDRSNDK
-818 AVVLTTGN
+818 AVVAAKGN

-835 SGDEA
+835 QGDEA
-840 GSTGEGQ
+840 GSTGKGQ
-847 TALKV
+847 TALEVK
-852 QNGTLRLEDGAV
+852 NGTLTLADNAV
-864 LATYGGG
+864 LVTYGGG
-871 GNVTLFSNGGSAIKL
+871 GNVTLYSNGGSAVEL
-886 DNGTIS
+886 DNGSIA
-892 GNGKVIALGGS
+892 GKGKLVAIGGP
-903 VLFGSGNSA
+903 VLFGSGDEA
-912 VSGTGTITTAEAYI
+912 VAGTGSIDVSEVFL

-932 NHVGKNAQPGK
+932 EHKEGAQPGK
-943 SHDASV
+943 AYANSV
-949 AINSGKKYVANGTL
+949 TVKAGKQHIANGTL
-963 VDGTND
+963 VDGAAND
-969 PLENLYWKPGIDA
+969 PLADLYWKTGTQA
-982 TPDLSKYEIPANS
+982 TPDLSKYTIAPRS

-1008 AAEKDDGGTAAQVD
+1008 AAEKDDSGTAAKVD

-1079 TVTLKGKEI
+1079 TVTLKSKEI
-1088 KTTYT
+1088 TTPYT
-1093 GKNALFENPD
+1093 GKDTLFGAPD

-1110 EVPTSYKTLTVEP
+1110 AEETPASFKVLTVES
-1123 DGSFSFGKATATMTK
+1123 DGSFSFGKATAKAVAADGVT
-1138 LVGTSVSLKTGS
+1138 VSLKTGS
-1150 HRAYYKLKVTKGLP
+1150 RHTYYKLKVSANLP
-1164 EDIASMVSAVTLHT
+1164 ENIASKVSAVTLHT
-1178 REDNTYG
+1178 KEDNKTYG
-1185 LRHVAEIWCGTELGF
+1185 LRHVAEIWRGTELGF

-1224 TVRTI
+1224 TIQTI
-1229 STNITVPY
+1229 AANIKVLKSTRYVTATVEN
-1237 SSRGASVSVADAG
+1237 AL
-1250 NTAMETTVT
+1250 NTAREAVVTVKN
-1259 TAGLPEGFV
+1259 LPEDFDARYEVASGSTV
-1268 PSYAVTKGDEGLSEF
+1268 LSAYN
-1283 KFTVADGKLTW
+1283 FTVANRKLTW
-1294 EGTPAFGVYTLTVS
+1294 TGTPAFGAYTLTITDKS
-1308 DGAGKYA
+1308 GAYA

-1347 EGQFAAYLKAISA
+1347 KEQFAAYLEAISA

-1519 SIFADVPADAYYA
+1519 SIFVDVPADAYYA

-1557 CTRGQIVTFLWRA
+1557 CTRGQISTFLWRA
-1570 AGSPAPKGTATV
+1570 AGSPAPKGTVKV
-1582 PADVL
+1582 PSDVL

>member
-1 MKRIQ
+1 MKGIQ
-6 NRLGSLC
+6 KRLGSLL
-13 MAVVMLLSMAVT
+13 MAAVMLLSLAVT
-25 PAMAADTKDPPTAVT
+25 PAMAAEEKEPPTAVT
-40 NCEVGGIWTT
+40 ASSNFGYDFRLT
-50 VLALGFSDTAWMNAI
+50 FS
-65 NAVKVNDVPYN
+65 
-76 KEKIDSFS
+76 
-84 STTGIWE
+84 
-91 AGKYP
+91 
-96 FNGGVQGDLPALKFA
+96 NG
-111 LNSGTTFPVT
+111 
-121 IVLSAKGYKDLTVKV
+121 
-136 TQADKW
+136 
-142 GDTYTAEAV
+142 AE
-151 VNSDSGN
+151 
-158 GGSGS
+158 
-163 EEMPDT
+163 
-169 GKTAPTAV
+169 
-177 KYAYSNIMPAAHYFG
+177 
-192 ADSDWLS
+192 WLS
-199 AITGVQVNGT
+199 AITKIEVDGT
-209 AYEKGRVEYNSSGNH
+209 AWNKVSAFYKVCNDKDYYVDAENGYLYIGEDFSVNPATCVISAAGYNDLTLKLNKTNHTAEVVENSGSNSGSSG
-224 WNIGK
+224 GSGSTEK
-229 KDFNGYGAEAALVV
+229 
-243 LANSSVTYPAKFTIT
+243 
-258 ATDYPDVVIQVD
+258 PD
-270 EKGAATATI
+270 T
-279 VQDSPAEYTVTAAT
+279 P
-293 DIENGTVKVS
+293 ENGTIAISDVTIAKDNWNSNWVVS
-303 ATSAKAGDT
+303 FSK
-312 VTVTATPADGYVLDT
+312 ADGYVSQ
-327 ITVTGANGTAVA
+327 IQTV
-339 VNDSK
+339 K
-344 FTMPAENVTVSA
+344 
-356 VFKAASVTPPASG
+356 
-369 DKGILLS
+369 
-376 RVKLTQEP
+376 
-384 FGNGWY
+384 
-390 VTFDEAGYVSKVSKV
+390 
-405 TVNGTEWE
+405 VNGTEW
-413 AKDYGVSSGGA
+413 KSTSYGPYSGGS

-439 DFSPNPTIP
+439 DFSPTPVIGVLKSGDVVTITATGYNDLTFKFVLDDNGNASAEAVGGSGSTEPPTTPEKKTINVSDVNFESSSSELDWYVTFGTESDKYIDAIKGVSVNGEP
-448 VLTSGNVITI
+448 WESKSGTPSTGGSYGKYNYSNYMNHTETLVLAFAQKKYGSGPDVLKSGDIITI
-458 TAAGYKDLTMK
+458 TAEGYNDLTFK
-469 FVVDA
+469 
-474 DGKASLVADDG
+474 LVIDKNGNAKVSSDTTP
-485 QGDTLE
+485 GDIYQ
-491 LHVKLVGS
+491 LHVKIEGS

-511 GVSSASTGG
+511 GVSSASVGG

-531 YGALVKADTE
+531 YGALVEKDTE
-541 PADSDWQKLESY
+541 PTDKDWEKLNNESE
-553 SSKIKLV
+553 IRLV
-560 GSKCKVNIMPD
+560 GSKCSVSIVPD

-577 GTEDSGMEGVYMTTS
+577 GTEDSGMKGVYMTLS
-592 SDLTLRG
+592 SDLTLNG
-599 TPKDPGSYLIS
+599 TPKDAGSYLIS
-610 IHVEDNQGRK
+610 IHVEDNQGRT
-620 ADSNPLSF
+620 ADSNELPF

-638 DQIQIKNLKQ
+638 DQIKNLKQ
-648 YDNGLYAWDI
+648 YSNGLYAWDI

-668 SNVEGEEN
+668 SNVEGKED
-676 SVRVPE
+676 SVRVP
-682 KLEVWFGSHTSG
+682 KDLEVWYGSHQSG
-694 TYGVLG
+694 TYGYLG
-700 YDIAWKQVEAGNIPQ
+700 YDQEWEKVETGEIPQ
-715 TLYIQKGCN
+715 TLYIPNGCN
-724 LTLMNMKVLS
+724 LTLVNMEILS

-744 KLTLRNSTVQGIIDV
+744 KLTLQDSVVQGIIDV

-772 EKKFETGASLCGQ
+772 EGKFLTGASICGQ
-785 LRLADG
+785 IRLEDG

-804 YLANGDLTDRSNDE
+804 YLANGNLKDRSNDK
-818 AVVLTTGN
+818 AVVAAKGN

-835 SGDEA
+835 QGDEA
-840 GSTGEGQ
+840 GSTGKGQ
-847 TALKV
+847 TALEVK
-852 QNGTLRLEDGAV
+852 NGTLTLEDNAV
-864 LATYGGG
+864 LVTYGGG
-871 GNVTLFSNGGSAIKL
+871 GNVTLYSNGGSAVEL
-886 DNGTIS
+886 DNGSIA
-892 GNGKVIALGGS
+892 GKGKLVAIGGP
-903 VLFGSGNSA
+903 VLFGSGDEA
-912 VSGTGTITTAEAYI
+912 VAGTGSIDVSEVFL

-932 NHVGKNAQPGK
+932 EHQKGAQPGK
-943 SHDASV
+943 A
-949 AINSGKKYVANGTL
+949 YANGVTVKADKQHIADGTL
-963 VDGTND
+963 VDSAAND
-969 PLENLYWKPGIDA
+969 PLADLYWKSSIDA
-982 TPDLSKYEIPANS
+982 TPDLRKYEIPANS

-1008 AAEKDDGGTAAQVD
+1008 AAEKDANGTAAQVD
-1022 AVSSATLQKT
+1022 AVSSATKQKT

-1039 SYHKNP
+1039 SYHKNAD
-1045 NGSDISGV
+1045 GTDISGV

-1059 PDLSALRGYKQVKDG
+1059 PDLSALRGYKQVKDS

-1093 GKNALFENPD
+1093 GKDTLFENPD
-1103 YAYYVLS
+1103 YAYYLLS
-1110 EVPTSYKTLTVEP
+1110 ETPKSYKELTVVG
-1123 DGSFSFGKATATMTK
+1123 DKLHFGKATAAITEFG
-1138 LVGTSVSLKTGS
+1138 GTSVILKTGS
-1150 HRAYYKLKVTKGLP
+1150 HRAYYKLKVIKGLP

-1178 REDNTYG
+1178 TDDQTYG
-1185 LRHVAEIWCGTELGF
+1185 LRHVAEIWRGTELGF

-1229 STNITVPY
+1229 SASTKVPVSTKSVKAVVENALNTAHETTITVALPKDFEARY
-1237 SSRGASVSVADAG
+1237 EVASGSTD
-1250 NTAMETTVT
+1250 
-1259 TAGLPEGFV
+1259 
-1268 PSYAVTKGDEGLSEF
+1268 LSAYN
-1283 KFTVADGKLTW
+1283 FTVANGKLTW
-1294 EGTPAFGVYTLTVS
+1294 KDTPAFGAYTLTIKDNS
-1308 DGAGKYA
+1308 GAYA
-1315 PVSTSF
+1315 PVSTTF
-1321 ELKTADVIAK
+1321 ELKTADIIAK

-1347 EGQFAAYLKAISA
+1347 EEQFAAYLKAISA

-1372 KNVVKIIQDNGAVDM
+1372 KGSVTIVKTDGVIDL
-1387 TATPFTKGDGASYS
+1387 TAQPFSKGEGASYN

-1519 SIFADVPADAYYA
+1519 SIFADVPTDAYYA

-1547 ANGLFGSNDP
+1547 ANGLFGSNNP

-1570 AGSPAPKGTATV
+1570 AGSPTPKGTATV

-1665 GTSASAF
+1665 GTSANTF
-1672 SPNAG
+1672 SPNNG

-1684 TFLYRAYQG
+1684 TFLYRA
-1693 K
+1693 KN

>member
-6 NRLGSLC
+6 NRLGSLL
-13 MAVVMLLSMAVT
+13 MAAVMLLSMAVT
-25 PAMAADTKDPPTAVT
+25 PAMAADTKDPPTEVT
-40 NCEVGGIWTT
+40 NCATSGFSTT
-50 VLALGFSDTAWMNAI
+50 VLALGFSDTVWMNAI
-65 NAVKVNDVPYN
+65 STVKVGDEAYTKGTVS
-76 KEKIDSFS
+76 IFS
-84 STTGIWE
+84 NTGIWE
-91 AGKYP
+91 NGTYS
-96 FNGGVQGDLPALKFA
+96 FNGGAQGDLPALKFA

-163 EEMPDT
+163 TETPDT

-177 KYAYSNIMPAAHYFG
+177 KYAYSSMMPAAHYFG

-209 AYEKGRVEYNSSGNH
+209 AYEKGSVEYNSSGNH

-229 KDFNGYGAEAALVV
+229 KDYGYGPEAALVV

-279 VQDSPAEYTVTAAT
+279 VQDTPAEYTVTAAT

-312 VTVTATPADGYVLDT
+312 VTVTATPADGYELDT
-327 ITVTGANGTAVA
+327 ITVTDANGTAVA

-356 VFKAASVTPPASG
+356 AFKEIVHKTVAVRDIVFGEDRSG
-369 DKGILLS
+369 SD
-376 RVKLTQEP
+376 
-384 FGNGWY
+384 WY
-390 VTFDEAGYVSKVSKV
+390 VTFGTESDNYIKAIKGVS
-405 TVNGTEWE
+405 VNGEAWE
-413 AKDYGVSSGGA
+413 SKSGTPSTGGYYCKYNRNNMNNTKTLVLAFAQKKYGSGP
-424 YKKNTENN
+424 
-432 RLEFAAK
+432 
-439 DFSPNPTIP
+439 D
-448 VLTSGNVITI
+448 VLKSGDVITI
-458 TAAGYKDLTMK
+458 TADGYKDLTFK
-469 FVVDA
+469 LVIDK
-474 DGKASLVADDG
+474 DGNASVTVDDG
-485 QGDTLE
+485 EGDPYK

-511 GVSSASTGG
+511 GVSSASVGG
-520 ASSNKN
+520 TSSNKN

-531 YGALVKADTE
+531 CGALVQKDAK

-592 SDLTLRG
+592 SDLILRG

-620 ADSNPLSF
+620 ADSNPLPF

-791 AVLENAAIYSHTN
+791 AVLESAAIYSHTN

-852 QNGTLRLEDGAV
+852 QNGTLTLEDGAV

-982 TPDLSKYEIPANS
+982 TPNLSKYEIPANP

-1008 AAEKDDGGTAAQVD
+1008 AAEKDDGGNAAKVD

-1059 PDLSALRGYKQVKDG
+1059 ADLSALHGYKQVKDS
-1074 DTLTI
+1074 DTRTI

-1123 DGSFSFGKATATMTK
+1123 DGSFSFGKTTATMTK

-1150 HRAYYKLKVTKGLP
+1150 RHTYYKLKVSDGLP

-1178 REDNTYG
+1178 KEDNKTYG
-1185 LRHVAEIWCGTELGF
+1185 LRHVAEIWRGTELGF

-1224 TVRTI
+1224 TIQTI
-1229 STNITVPY
+1229 AANIKVPKSTQNVTATVEN
-1237 SSRGASVSVADAG
+1237 AL
-1250 NTAMETTVT
+1250 NTAREAVVTVKNLPTDFVAEYTVT
-1259 TAGLPEGFV
+1259 SGST
-1268 PSYAVTKGDEGLSEF
+1268 DLSAY
-1283 KFTVADGKLTW
+1283 KFTVANGKLTW
-1294 EGTPAFGVYTLTVS
+1294 KDTPAFGAYTLTIRDES
-1308 DGAGKYA
+1308 GAYA

-1347 EGQFAAYLKAISA
+1347 EEQFAAYLKAISA

-1372 KNVVKIIQDNGAVDM
+1372 KNAVKIIQDNGAVDM
-1387 TATPFTKGDGASYS
+1387 TATPFTKGEGASYS

-1504 SKVTVSAEFVEEQAA
+1504 SKVTVSAEFIEEQAA

-1547 ANGLFGSNDP
+1547 TNGLFGSNDP

-1570 AGSPAPKGTATV
+1570 AGSPSPKGTATV

>member
-1 MKRIQ
+1 MKGIQ
-6 NRLGSLC
+6 KRLGSLL
-13 MAVVMLLSMAVT
+13 MAAVMLLSLAVT
-25 PAMAADTKDPPTAVT
+25 PAMAAGEKEPPTEVT
-40 NCEVGGIWTT
+40 ASSNFGYDFRLT
-50 VLALGFSDTAWMNAI
+50 FS
-65 NAVKVNDVPYN
+65 
-76 KEKIDSFS
+76 
-84 STTGIWE
+84 
-91 AGKYP
+91 
-96 FNGGVQGDLPALKFA
+96 NG
-111 LNSGTTFPVT
+111 
-121 IVLSAKGYKDLTVKV
+121 
-136 TQADKW
+136 
-142 GDTYTAEAV
+142 AE
-151 VNSDSGN
+151 
-158 GGSGS
+158 
-163 EEMPDT
+163 
-169 GKTAPTAV
+169 
-177 KYAYSNIMPAAHYFG
+177 
-192 ADSDWLS
+192 WLS
-199 AITGVQVNGT
+199 AITKIEVDGT
-209 AYEKGRVEYNSSGNH
+209 AWNKVSSSYSV
-224 WNIGK
+224 WND
-229 KDFNGYGAEAALVV
+229 KDYYVDAENGYLYIGEDFSANPATCVISAAGYNDLTLKLNKTNYTAEVV
-243 LANSSVTYPAKFTIT
+243 EDSGSGSKPEPPTTPEEKTINVSEVKFESNS
-258 ATDYPDVVIQVD
+258 
-270 EKGAATATI
+270 
-279 VQDSPAEYTVTAAT
+279 
-293 DIENGTVKVS
+293 
-303 ATSAKAGDT
+303 AGD
-312 VTVTATPADGYVLDT
+312 D
-327 ITVTGANGTAVA
+327 
-339 VNDSK
+339 
-344 FTMPAENVTVSA
+344 
-356 VFKAASVTPPASG
+356 
-369 DKGILLS
+369 
-376 RVKLTQEP
+376 
-384 FGNGWY
+384 WY
-390 VTFDEAGYVSKVSKV
+390 VTFGTESDSYINAINGVS
-405 TVNGTEWE
+405 VNGKPWE
-413 AKDYGVSSGGA
+413 SRSGMPYIGGSYCKYNRNYMNNTTLVLGFAKKKYLSSGP
-424 YKKNTENN
+424 
-432 RLEFAAK
+432 
-439 DFSPNPTIP
+439 D
-448 VLTSGNVITI
+448 VLKSGDIITI
-458 TAAGYKDLTMK
+458 TADGYNDLTFK
-469 FVVDA
+469 
-474 DGKASLVADDG
+474 LVIDKKGNATVSEG
-485 QGDTLE
+485 TTPGDIYQ
-491 LHVKLVGS
+491 LHVKIEGS

-511 GVSSASTGG
+511 GVSSASVGG

-531 YGALVKADTE
+531 YGALVEKDTE
-541 PADSDWQKLESY
+541 PTDKDWEKLNNESE
-553 SSKIKLV
+553 IRLV
-560 GSKCKVNIMPD
+560 GSKCSVSIVPD

-577 GTEDSGMEGVYMTTS
+577 GTEDSGMKGVYMTLS
-592 SDLTLRG
+592 SDLTLNG
-599 TPKDPGSYLIS
+599 TPKDAGSYLIS
-610 IHVEDNQGRK
+610 IHVEDNQGRT
-620 ADSNPLSF
+620 ADSNELPF

-638 DQIQIKNLKQ
+638 DQIKNLKQ
-648 YDNGLYAWDI
+648 YSNGLYAWDI

-668 SNVEGEEN
+668 SNVEGQNE
-676 SVRVPE
+676 SVRVP
-682 KLEVWFGSHTSG
+682 KDLEVWYGSHQSG
-694 TYGVLG
+694 TYGYLG
-700 YDIAWKQVEAGNIPQ
+700 YDQEWEKVEAGEIPQ
-715 TLYIQKGCN
+715 TLYIPNGCN
-724 LTLMNMKVLS
+724 LTLVNMEILS

-744 KLTLRNSTVQGIIDV
+744 KLTLQDSVVQGIIDV
-759 QSGGTFSMNYDSY
+759 KNGGTFSMNYDSY
-772 EKKFETGASLCGQ
+772 EKKFETGASICGQ
-785 LRLADG
+785 LRLEDG

-804 YLANGDLTDRSNDE
+804 YLANGNLKDRSNDE

-835 SGDEA
+835 SGDDA
-840 GSTGEGQ
+840 GGTEKGQ

-852 QNGTLRLEDGAV
+852 KDGILTLEDGAV

-871 GNVTLFSNGGSAIKL
+871 GETQVYTDGGSAIEL

-903 VLFGSGNSA
+903 VLFGSGSSA

-932 NHVGKNAQPGK
+932 NRAGKNAQPGK

-969 PLENLYWKPGIDA
+969 PLADLYWKSSIDA

-1008 AAEKDDGGTAAQVD
+1008 AAEKDANGTAAKVD
-1022 AVSSATLQKT
+1022 AVSSATKQKT

-1039 SYHKNP
+1039 SYHKNAD
-1045 NGSDISGV
+1045 GTDISGV

-1059 PDLSALRGYKQVKDG
+1059 ADLSALYGYNQVKDS
-1074 DTLTI
+1074 DRLTI
-1079 TVTLKGKEI
+1079 TVTPKDKEI
-1088 KTTYT
+1088 TTTYT
-1093 GKNALFENPD
+1093 GKDTLFENPD
-1103 YAYYVLS
+1103 YAYYVLA
-1110 EVPTSYKTLTVEP
+1110 EAPTYYKTLTVKS

-1138 LVGTSVSLKTGS
+1138 LVGISVSLKTGS
-1150 HRAYYKLKVTKGLP
+1150 HRAYYKLEVSGKLP
-1164 EDIASMVSAVTLHT
+1164 KNIKSMVSAVTLHT
-1178 REDNTYG
+1178 TDGQTYG
-1185 LRHVAEIWCGTELGF
+1185 LRHVAEIWHGTKLGF
-1200 EDTGV
+1200 GV
-1205 YAGLQGK
+1205 DSGLQDK

-1224 TVRTI
+1224 TIQTI
-1229 STNITVPY
+1229 AANIKVPKSTQNVTATVENALNTAREAVVTVENLP
-1237 SSRGASVSVADAG
+1237 ADFVAEYTVTSG
-1250 NTAMETTVT
+1250 NT
-1259 TAGLPEGFV
+1259 
-1268 PSYAVTKGDEGLSEF
+1268 DLSEYNF
-1283 KFTVADGKLTW
+1283 AVENGKLRWTG
-1294 EGTPAFGVYTLTVS
+1294 EPAFGTYTLTITDKSGV
-1308 DGAGKYA
+1308 YA

-1321 ELKTADVIAK
+1321 ELKTADIIAK

-1347 EGQFAAYLKAISA
+1347 EEQFAAYLKAISA

-1366 SYAASG
+1366 SYAASDKG
-1372 KNVVKIIQDNGAVDM
+1372 SVPIVKTDGVIDL
-1387 TATPFTKGDGASYS
+1387 TAQPFSKGEGASYS

-1570 AGSPAPKGTATV
+1570 AGSPSPKGTATV

-1606 GMADGTFGVNNT
+1606 GLADGTFGVNNT
-1618 CTRGQSVTL
+1618 CTRGQSVTF
-1627 LYRALGK
+1627 LYRAMGT
-1634 APTTVN
+1634 APTTAN
-1640 GFTDVAAD
+1640 GFTDVAAN
-1648 AFCADAV
+1648 AFCAEAV
-1655 AWAVESGVTN
+1655 AWAVENGVTN
-1665 GTSASAF
+1665 GTSASTF
-1672 SPNAG
+1672 SPSNG